1 MKYRP
6 SSPARTN
13 WHSSTIAKGR
23 ITVYTSWKSAD
34 VLWKFKSILLFLS
47 CTFNCLTDTSRNGVF
62 GVRESGISSPCW
74 ERSWSLHISWTIS
87 CIPKQLGKSHGF
99 GMQQSLPWCGAERAQ
114 GHSWWLSV
122 ELCGLSKHRCC
133 SLADSDCTKTR
144 SPPWESPCLLQT
156 WRQALL
162 GSCGALSAALRR
174 GKIQPCW
181 MPAVVRGDTSETNL
195 AQCIFIHPDAPEL
208 LLIFMEK
215 KANTVKTPQTKA
227 FHETTDT

>member
-13 WHSSTIAKGR
+13 WHSSTIAKGG
-23 ITVYTSWKSAD
+23 ITVYMSWKSAD
-34 VLWKFKSILLFLS
+34 VLWKFKSILLFPS
-47 CTFNCLTDTSRNGVF
+47 CTFNSLTDTSRNWAF

-99 GMQQSLPWCGAERAQ
+99 GMWQSLPWCRAWRAQ

-122 ELCGLSKHRCC
+122 ELCGLSKRMCC

-144 SPPWESPCLLQT
+144 STPWESPCLLQT
-156 WRQALL
+156 CRQALL
-162 GSCGALSAALRR
+162 GSWGALSTVLRR
-174 GKIQPCW
+174 GKIQPCC

-195 AQCIFIHPDAPEL
+195 AQCIFYSSRCSRAATDIHG
-208 LLIFMEK
+208 K